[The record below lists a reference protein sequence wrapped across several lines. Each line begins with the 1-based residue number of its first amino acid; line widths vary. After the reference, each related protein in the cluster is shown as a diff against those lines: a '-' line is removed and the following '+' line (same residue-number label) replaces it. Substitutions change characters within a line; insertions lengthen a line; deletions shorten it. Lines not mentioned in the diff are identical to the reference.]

1 MRYDSHIGGEK
12 NMTKIYTTENIMR
25 ARSPNRPKSL
35 HLLIPATVRD
45 IMGFT
50 KDDQII
56 MDVLDEQGSKILK
69 IYKKPE

>member
-1 MRYDSHIGGEK
+1 MRYSSHIGGEK
-12 NMTKIYTTENIMR
+12 NMTKIYSTENIIR
-25 ARSPNRPKSL
+25 ARSPSRPKSL

-56 MDVLDEQGSKILK
+56 MDVLDEKGCRTLK